1 LAYRGDYRDLGH
13 ALESARFLAKTAT
26 WRRNNLMALETQL
39 VGYGALLVWVNPVDR
54 NLEAEDFEQMLL
66 RVQASA

>member
-1 LAYRGDYRDLGH
+1 
-13 ALESARFLAKTAT
+13 
-26 WRRNNLMALETQL
+26 MALETQL